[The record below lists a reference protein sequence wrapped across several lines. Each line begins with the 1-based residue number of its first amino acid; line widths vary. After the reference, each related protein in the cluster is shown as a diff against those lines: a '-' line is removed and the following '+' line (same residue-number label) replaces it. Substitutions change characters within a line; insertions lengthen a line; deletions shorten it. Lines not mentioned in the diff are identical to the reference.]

1 MTRKDYVDR
10 HNTNPN
16 YLKTDGT
23 NMMTGDLN
31 MNEQKVKNMLDPV
44 DEQDS
49 VNKRFLEAQL
59 QDYLKTNGQTPMSFN
74 LNMNNDKIVNLKNF
88 DSGNTS
94 NSDAPDIKY
103 IKDNY
108 VHRSLGILQG
118 NLNANNN
125 KIIYLTLP
133 TNIEDATNKEYV
145 DDNFFKLDG
154 TNSTSASLNLNNN
167 LLINLADPIS
177 ETNATNKKY
186 VDDKIKASQS
196 HRLSN
201 VFKYIMQDL
210 DEISSE
216 NRVIVDKIDDL
227 SWSFHTNK
235 KVVFFKAIKSGLNYN
250 YKIGIQVTPVS
261 DGNKTICIEQ
271 LFQSQTLWNKA
282 QIAISGLNVTIKTNH
297 TTKFSYNIDNTEFY
311 YLKTV
316 IQLKKKRWSK
326 PLYLLFN
333 LSRKY
338 TFFTKSTTTISN
350 RLWC

>member
-1 MTRKDYVDR
+1 MRA
-10 HNTNPN
+10 N
-16 YLKTDGT
+16 
-23 NMMTGDLN
+23 LN
-31 MNEQKVKNMLDPV
+31 MNENQVKNVLNPS
-44 DEQDS
+44 DEQDA
-49 VNKRFLEAQL
+49 VNKRYLESQL
-59 QDYLKTNGQTPMSFN
+59 YDYVKRNGQNPMTFN
-74 LNMNNDKIVNLKNF
+74 LNMNNYKIINLKNF
-88 DSGNTS
+88 DSSDTS
-94 NSDAPDIKY
+94 DSDVVNIKY

-108 VHRSLGILQG
+108 VHKSLGILQG

-125 KIIYLTLP
+125 KIINLTLP
-133 TNIEDATNKEYV
+133 MNIEDATNKEYV
-145 DDNFFKLDG
+145 DDNFLKLDG
-154 TNSTSASLNLNNN
+154 TNSMSASLNSNNN
-167 LLINLADPIS
+167 LLINLADPIR

-235 KVVFFKAIKSGLNYN
+235 KVAFFKAIKSGLNYN

-297 TTKFSYNIDNTEFY
+297 TTKFSYNIDNTEY
-311 YLKTV
+311 Y
-316 IQLKKKRWSK
+316 
-326 PLYLLFN
+326 
-333 LSRKY
+333 
-338 TFFTKSTTTISN
+338 
-350 RLWC
+350 